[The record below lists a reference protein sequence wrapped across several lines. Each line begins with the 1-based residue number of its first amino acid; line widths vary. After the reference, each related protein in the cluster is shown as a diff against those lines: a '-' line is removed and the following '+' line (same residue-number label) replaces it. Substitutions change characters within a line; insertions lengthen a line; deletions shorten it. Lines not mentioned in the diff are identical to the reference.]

1 MGVKPVIDKT
11 VPEEEEEITRETATE
26 EVTPELTK
34 PLPTSKRVPTLK
46 EPQLKNRR
54 FKLKRRSQNQNQ
66 LSMKLLESP
75 STISLLERP
84 RPKRRKLELLKVL
97 REPRLNNSALQIK
110 HKRLSSRKPMLL
122 MLRHPTLKSTKC
134 LVSVLSRMKK
144 MRSQPAEE
152 EEVEEEIELRVEAE
166 DKMPS
171 KLLKSLTR
179 ISQLCEYE
187 DLLDLPQKCCLIR

>member
-1 MGVKPVIDKT
+1 MGET
-11 VPEEEEEITRETATE
+11 VTE

-84 RPKRRKLELLKVL
+84 SPKRRKLELLKVL

-110 HKRLSSRKPMLL
+110 HKRLSSRK
-122 MLRHPTLKSTKC
+122 
-134 LVSVLSRMKK
+134 
-144 MRSQPAEE
+144 
-152 EEVEEEIELRVEAE
+152 
-166 DKMPS
+166 
-171 KLLKSLTR
+171 
-179 ISQLCEYE
+179 
-187 DLLDLPQKCCLIR
+187 